1 MKIENPCVA
10 SACCLHASLNMSQ
23 MLTSLPLTALKVFY
37 AMPKPMTSGGFFK
50 HLTVY
55 LLLVMFTQ
63 WGANVASAS
72 DNTSIRTSCW
82 AAATLSEDIVAVARD
97 QPRWNCSEA
106 DHQFS
111 IGAERVLLRFDI
123 TPSQT
128 PPRYL
133 LSRRSALEAVHLL
146 AIDED
151 GTVRQTSFPAAAL
164 HSSMAGGYF
173 KAELPDVTRMTRQI
187 VAVVDMPSHR
197 MTLEKAYL
205 SPVDAGAS
213 VDDLRLLLIIGGLA
227 GMLVMPLI
235 FNAAFYRALR
245 ETFVL
250 WHSVFTFSLLT
261 TIFVTSGLSVAFF
274 DPPAIALS
282 WTTTLIFGI
291 MISSGAMFT
300 YSFIERGKMHPLL
313 RRLLPYCAAWALFLS
328 VFHATF
334 PFVARPIQ
342 STAYT
347 AAFAPVL
354 VVFVFSLI
362 DSLRRGS
369 RAARFQ
375 AIGYTPLA
383 LVGLIRLVTGVAPG
397 LNSADAM
404 LLFYFGCMFEVLF
417 TTLGVAE
424 RFMSIKQERDRA
436 RNEADLLER
445 LSETDPL
452 TGLLNRR
459 AIEQQFKRLLE
470 ESFTALAVIDLDHFK
485 AINDGY
491 GHSVGDE
498 VLKAVA
504 VALKAS
510 PNVRAYR
517 LGGEEFLLLLR
528 GHDVDA
534 QAEFRRQA
542 IPATVA
548 NAVPG
553 LAGLVTASMGI
564 TLISGDEGFTKLY
577 ERADKLLYEAKS
589 AGRNTTHST
598 IPVTQSSNQSG

>member
-1 MKIENPCVA
+1 MM
-10 SACCLHASLNMSQ
+10 AC
-23 MLTSLPLTALKVFY
+23 
-37 AMPKPMTSGGFFK
+37 GFFK
-50 HLTVY
+50 DLPVY
-55 LLLVMFTQ
+55 LLLVMLAQ
-63 WGANVASAS
+63 AGATIASANDS
-72 DNTSIRTSCW
+72 TRVRTSCW

-97 QPRWNCSEA
+97 EARWTCSGA
-106 DHQFS
+106 DQRFS
-111 IGAERVLLRFDI
+111 IDAERVLLRFDI
-123 TPSQT
+123 SPSQQ

-133 LSRRSALEAVHLL
+133 LTRRSALEAVHLV
-146 AIDED
+146 AIDQD
-151 GTVRQTSFPAAAL
+151 GAVRQTVFPAAAL

-173 KAELPDVTRMTRQI
+173 KADLPEVTPTTRQI
-187 VAVVDMPSHR
+187 VAVVDLPSHR

-205 SPVDAGAS
+205 SPVDAGSS

-245 ETFVL
+245 EPFVL
-250 WHSVFTFSLLT
+250 WHSVLTLSLLI
-261 TIFVTSGLSVAFF
+261 TILVTSGLSVVFF
-274 DPPAIALS
+274 DPPAMALS
-282 WTTTLIFGI
+282 WMTTLVFGI
-291 MISSGAMFT
+291 TISSGAMFT
-300 YSFIERGKMHPLL
+300 YSFIEPGKMHPLL
-313 RRLLPYCAAWALFLS
+313 RRILPYSAAWALFLS

-334 PFVARPIQ
+334 PFVARSIQ

-354 VVFVFSLI
+354 AVFVLSMI

-375 AIGYTPLA
+375 AIGYTPLV
-383 LVGLIRLVTGVAPG
+383 LVGSIRIVTGVAPW

-424 RFMSIKQERDRA
+424 RFMSIKRERDGA

-459 AIEQQFKRLLE
+459 AIERQFERLLE
-470 ESFTALAVIDLDHFK
+470 EGFTALAVIDLDHFK

-504 VALKAS
+504 VALKAG
-510 PNVRAYR
+510 PDVRSYR

-553 LAGLVTASMGI
+553 LVGFVTASMGI
-564 TLISGDEGFTKLY
+564 TPISGDEGFTTLY
-577 ERADKLLYEAKS
+577 ERADKLLYGAKG
-589 AGRNTTHST
+589 AGRNTAHSA
-598 IPVTQSSNQSG
+598 IPATRSSNGIAMDQAIVAGPAAAVAGSGW

>member
-1 MKIENPCVA
+1 MK
-10 SACCLHASLNMSQ
+10 
-23 MLTSLPLTALKVFY
+23 
-37 AMPKPMTSGGFFK
+37 SGSPFK
-50 HLTVY
+50 DLMVY
-55 LLLVMFTQ
+55 LLLVMLAQ
-63 WGANVASAS
+63 LGAAVAGAS
-72 DNTSIRTSCW
+72 DSTSIRTSCW

-97 QPRWNCSEA
+97 EPRWICSGA
-106 DHQFS
+106 NHQFS
-111 IGAERVLLRFDI
+111 IDAERVLLRFDI
-123 TPSQT
+123 TPSQK

-146 AIDED
+146 AIDQD
-151 GTVRQTSFPAAAL
+151 GAVRQTSFPAAAL
-164 HSSMAGGYF
+164 RSSMAGGYF
-173 KAELPDVTRMTRQI
+173 KADLPEVTRTTRQI
-187 VAVVDMPSHR
+187 VAVIDLPSHK

-245 ETFVL
+245 EPFVL
-250 WHSVFTFSLLT
+250 WHSVLTFSLLM
-261 TIFVTSGLSVAFF
+261 TILVTSGLSVMFF
-274 DPPAIALS
+274 DPPAMTLS
-282 WTTTLIFGI
+282 WMTTLIFGI
-291 MISSGAMFT
+291 TIGSGSMFT
-300 YSFIERGKMHPLL
+300 YSFIEPGKMHPLL
-313 RRLLPYCAAWALFLS
+313 RRILPYCAAWALFLS

-342 STAYT
+342 STVYT

-354 VVFVFSLI
+354 AVFVFSVI
-362 DSLRRGS
+362 DSLCRGS

-383 LVGLIRLVTGVAPG
+383 LVGLIRLVTGLAPW
-397 LNSADAM
+397 LYSADAM

-424 RFMSIKQERDRA
+424 RFMSIKRERDGA

-459 AIEQQFKRLLE
+459 AIERQFERLLE

-504 VALKAS
+504 VALKAG

-528 GHDVDA
+528 GHDVDV

-564 TLISGDEGFTKLY
+564 TPISGDESFTTLY

-598 IPVTQSSNQSG
+598 IPAAQSSNSTPIDQAIVASPAAALAGTG